1 MKLLITLVGS
11 NPLPVYVS
19 IEALLKFGHAF
30 DRILFVF
37 SSGTKCYTDYVIKA
51 LQSKGD
57 HGNGYEYC
65 DLGQDQRNS
74 TEICNKVR
82 TTLQN
87 LGNNITLIHYNY
99 TGGTKTMALNTYRAI
114 LEYVRCMN
122 GITLELSDLNPETHK
137 LSILEESSARQ
148 IPKNGNLLEHI
159 KCNLDEIVALHG
171 LSEKKDGLRKLPA
184 SPFLGMDTPQVY
196 YQFVQALYDDYK
208 LLSGYHDKWCLYRN
222 HKNKVYNQLSKLG
235 LSDFPSLT
243 KELDIP
249 GQVPLLAKFG
259 STPEW
264 KENLYDF
271 CQFVDGKWLEQ
282 YVFETLNDTMKAHTI
297 NCDDIRMGYEVKL
310 SGQRKSEL
318 DVIVIKGYQ
327 LTLISCTTSSS
338 IGLVKHKAF
347 EAVYR
352 ARQLGGEQANIIVV
366 SFLYNNSIT
375 GIDRSNENNL
385 ECLKADLQAFELD
398 KNVTLI
404 GRDNLM
410 KSVDSSRIADPAV
423 KTLSDCLLSVLKLE
437 GGLYDT
443 SHI

>member
-19 IEALLKFGHAF
+19 IVALLKFGHEF

-51 LQSKGD
+51 LQSKGY
-57 HGNGYEYC
+57 HGNGYVYC

-74 TEICNKVR
+74 TEIRTKVLE
-82 TTLQN
+82 TLQN
-87 LGNNITLIHYNY
+87 LGQNITMIHYNY

-122 GITLELSDLNPETHK
+122 GIPLELSDLNPDTHK
-137 LSILEESSARQ
+137 LSILEGSSARQ
-148 IPKNGNLLEHI
+148 IPVDGNLLKDI

-171 LSEKKDGLRKLPA
+171 LSAKKYGLRERPA
-184 SPFLGMDTPQVY
+184 NPYLGMDTPKVY
-196 YQFVQALYDDYK
+196 YQFVEALFKDPK
-208 LLSGYHDKWCLYRN
+208 LLSGYHDKWCQYRD
-222 HKNKVYNQLSKLG
+222 HKNKVYDQLSKLG
-235 LSDFPSLT
+235 CSNFPAIT
-243 KELDIP
+243 KELGIP
-249 GQVPLLAKFG
+249 RRVPQLAKFG
-259 STPEW
+259 STPGWET
-264 KENLYDF
+264 KLYEF
-271 CQFVDGKWLEQ
+271 GQFVDGKWLEQ
-282 YVFETLNDTMKAHTI
+282 YVFETLHDMVTDKSMI
-297 NCDDIRMGYEVKL
+297 CDDLRMGYEVKL

-338 IGLVKHKAF
+338 ISLVKHKAF

-366 SFLYNNSIT
+366 SFLYNNSIH
-375 GIDRSNENNL
+375 GIDRSKENNL

-423 KTLSDCLLSVLKLE
+423 KTLSECLLSVLR
-437 GGLYDT
+437 
-443 SHI
+443 